1 MLNLTWI
8 KNPDHVSY
16 CKENEV
22 LPRLARELGIADL
35 AQQVE
40 EFRTHP
46 TAEGVNLKGKKRTTL
61 KLFIPNLT
69 FPEPVEMGE
78 NGVDLYGGGYA
89 PPTVCLP
96 LGRRQKRIDATGR
109 RYGYGRTKKYWE
121 GKHFAFYTN
130 KECEYYPC
138 HPVPEGTEFNCL
150 FCYCPLY
157 MLGRKCGGNFTYL
170 ESGVKDC
177 SKCLVPHRRENYGF
191 IADSFQKIAG
201 EMAERE
207 KKEGQ

>member
-61 KLFIPNLT
+61 
-69 FPEPVEMGE
+69 
-78 NGVDLYGGGYA
+78 
-89 PPTVCLP
+89 
-96 LGRRQKRIDATGR
+96 
-109 RYGYGRTKKYWE
+109 
-121 GKHFAFYTN
+121 
-130 KECEYYPC
+130 
-138 HPVPEGTEFNCL
+138 
-150 FCYCPLY
+150 
-157 MLGRKCGGNFTYL
+157 
-170 ESGVKDC
+170 
-177 SKCLVPHRRENYGF
+177 
-191 IADSFQKIAG
+191 
-201 EMAERE
+201 
-207 KKEGQ
+207 

>member
-78 NGVDLYGGGYA
+78 NVRASTSLSIPTRSANITPATRCRRGRSSTACSATARFICWGGSAGETSPIWKAASRTVASAWYPTAGRTMDLL
-89 PPTVCLP
+89 PTVSRRL
-96 LGRRQKRIDATGR
+96 LARWRNGRRRKDSKRRFQPIHSEMHMKKRPTAMR
-109 RYGYGRTKKYWE
+109 RR
-121 GKHFAFYTN
+121 A
-130 KECEYYPC
+130 
-138 HPVPEGTEFNCL
+138 L
-150 FCYCPLY
+150 F
-157 MLGRKCGGNFTYL
+157 
-170 ESGVKDC
+170 
-177 SKCLVPHRRENYGF
+177 
-191 IADSFQKIAG
+191 
-201 EMAERE
+201 
-207 KKEGQ
+207 

>member
-1 MLNLTWI
+1 
-8 KNPDHVSY
+8 
-16 CKENEV
+16 
-22 LPRLARELGIADL
+22 
-35 AQQVE
+35 
-40 EFRTHP
+40 
-46 TAEGVNLKGKKRTTL
+46 
-61 KLFIPNLT
+61 
-69 FPEPVEMGE
+69 MGE
-78 NGVDLYGGGYA
+78 
-89 PPTVCLP
+89 
-96 LGRRQKRIDATGR
+96 Q
-109 RYGYGRTKKYWE
+109 KKYWE

-177 SKCLVPHRRENYGF
+177 SECLVPHRRENDGVS
-191 IADSFQKIAG
+191 AESFQTSAG

>member
-61 KLFIPNLT
+61 KLFFPNLT

-78 NGVDLYGGGYA
+78 NVWIYMGELCPAY
-89 PPTVCLP
+89 
-96 LGRRQKRIDATGR
+96 
-109 RYGYGRTKKYWE
+109 
-121 GKHFAFYTN
+121 
-130 KECEYYPC
+130 
-138 HPVPEGTEFNCL
+138 CL
-150 FCYCPLY
+150 FTPWET
-157 MLGRKCGGNFTYL
+157 K
-170 ESGVKDC
+170 
-177 SKCLVPHRRENYGF
+177 EN
-191 IADSFQKIAG
+191 
-201 EMAERE
+201 
-207 KKEGQ
+207 

>member
-46 TAEGVNLKGKKRTTL
+46 TAEGVNLRGKKRTTL

-78 NGVDLYGGGYA
+78 NVWIYMGELCPAY
-89 PPTVCLP
+89 
-96 LGRRQKRIDATGR
+96 
-109 RYGYGRTKKYWE
+109 
-121 GKHFAFYTN
+121 
-130 KECEYYPC
+130 
-138 HPVPEGTEFNCL
+138 CL
-150 FCYCPLY
+150 FTPWET
-157 MLGRKCGGNFTYL
+157 K
-170 ESGVKDC
+170 
-177 SKCLVPHRRENYGF
+177 EN
-191 IADSFQKIAG
+191 
-201 EMAERE
+201 
-207 KKEGQ
+207 

>member
-46 TAEGVNLKGKKRTTL
+46 TAEGAVHPQPDLPGAGGDG
-61 KLFIPNLT
+61 
-69 FPEPVEMGE
+69 GE
-78 NGVDLYGGGYA
+78 RVDLYGGAVPRLLSVY
-89 PPTVCLP
+89 P
-96 LGRRQKRIDATGR
+96 LGGDKRELTQREGDTVMGEQ
-109 RYGYGRTKKYWE
+109 KKYWE

-177 SKCLVPHRRENYGF
+177 SECLVPHRRENYGF

>member
-35 AQQVE
+35 
-40 EFRTHP
+40 

-78 NGVDLYGGGYA
+78 NVWIYMGELCPAY
-89 PPTVCLP
+89 
-96 LGRRQKRIDATGR
+96 
-109 RYGYGRTKKYWE
+109 
-121 GKHFAFYTN
+121 
-130 KECEYYPC
+130 
-138 HPVPEGTEFNCL
+138 CL
-150 FCYCPLY
+150 FTPWET
-157 MLGRKCGGNFTYL
+157 K
-170 ESGVKDC
+170 
-177 SKCLVPHRRENYGF
+177 EN
-191 IADSFQKIAG
+191 
-201 EMAERE
+201 
-207 KKEGQ
+207 

>member
-1 MLNLTWI
+1 
-8 KNPDHVSY
+8 
-16 CKENEV
+16 
-22 LPRLARELGIADL
+22 
-35 AQQVE
+35 
-40 EFRTHP
+40 
-46 TAEGVNLKGKKRTTL
+46 
-61 KLFIPNLT
+61 
-69 FPEPVEMGE
+69 MGE
-78 NGVDLYGGGYA
+78 
-89 PPTVCLP
+89 
-96 LGRRQKRIDATGR
+96 Q
-109 RYGYGRTKKYWE
+109 KKYWE

-177 SKCLVPHRRENYGF
+177 SECLVPHRRENYGDN
-191 IADSFQKIAG
+191 ADSYQRNAG
-201 EMAERE
+201 GMAERE

>member
-61 KLFIPNLT
+61 KLFIPFRFTPSAVGWVNLKGKKRTTLKLFIPNLT

-78 NGVDLYGGGYA
+78 NVW
-89 PPTVCLP
+89 
-96 LGRRQKRIDATGR
+96 I
-109 RYGYGRTKKYWE
+109 
-121 GKHFAFYTN
+121 
-130 KECEYYPC
+130 
-138 HPVPEGTEFNCL
+138 
-150 FCYCPLY
+150 Y
-157 MLGRKCGGNFTYL
+157 MG
-170 ESGVKDC
+170 
-177 SKCLVPHRRENYGF
+177 
-191 IADSFQKIAG
+191 
-201 EMAERE
+201 
-207 KKEGQ
+207 

>member
-1 MLNLTWI
+1 
-8 KNPDHVSY
+8 
-16 CKENEV
+16 
-22 LPRLARELGIADL
+22 
-35 AQQVE
+35 
-40 EFRTHP
+40 
-46 TAEGVNLKGKKRTTL
+46 
-61 KLFIPNLT
+61 
-69 FPEPVEMGE
+69 MGE
-78 NGVDLYGGGYA
+78 
-89 PPTVCLP
+89 
-96 LGRRQKRIDATGR
+96 Q
-109 RYGYGRTKKYWE
+109 KKYWE

-191 IADSFQKIAG
+191 IAASFQKIAG

-207 KKEGQ
+207 KKEGQYTKVPAYTFRDAHGKSAQLLCAGGRFFRHR